1 MTPINISPFKAI
13 AVSMLTRAIGL
24 AGAALV
30 AKGYTDASTVSA
42 AVPEIVGSILALG
55 SIAWGWYRAQ
65 HLNTKLVAAAK
76 ADPAT
81 VTLVGPGGVAAPAS
95 AEALASPAPA
105 LGLGRLYDQEL
116 GFDVSY
122 KLGGTAEWRNGRM
135 VNTILN
141 SYVGP

>member
-65 HLNTKLVAAAK
+65 HLNTKLVAAAM
-76 ADPAT
+76 APPAT
-81 VTLVGPGGVAAPAS
+81 VMLVGPGGVTAPAS
-95 AEALASPAPA
+95 ATPVVAS
-105 LGLGRLYDQEL
+105 
-116 GFDVSY
+116 
-122 KLGGTAEWRNGRM
+122 
-135 VNTILN
+135 
-141 SYVGP
+141 